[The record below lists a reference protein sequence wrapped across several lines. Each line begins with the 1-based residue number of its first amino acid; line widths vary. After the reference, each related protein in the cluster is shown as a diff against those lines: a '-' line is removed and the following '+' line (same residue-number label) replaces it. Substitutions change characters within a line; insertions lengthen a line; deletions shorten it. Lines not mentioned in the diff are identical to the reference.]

1 MAAVLVLNLLRSE
14 YPDEP
19 HERPGQRCEEVEDDA
34 QLGNILHGWNI
45 KTIKH
50 FCRVRLS
57 DGLTCVHVLRLTE
70 PVVEEVNDWREQDQS
85 SGYSQ
90 PDWDMD

>member
-1 MAAVLVLNLLRSE
+1 VAAVLVLNLLRSE

-19 HERPGQRCEEVEDDA
+19 HERPGQRCEEVKDDA
-34 QLGNILHGWNI
+34 QLGNILHG
-45 KTIKH
+45 
-50 FCRVRLS
+50 
-57 DGLTCVHVLRLTE
+57 CVHVLRLTE
-70 PVVEEVNDWREQDQS
+70 PVVEEVNDWRDEDQS